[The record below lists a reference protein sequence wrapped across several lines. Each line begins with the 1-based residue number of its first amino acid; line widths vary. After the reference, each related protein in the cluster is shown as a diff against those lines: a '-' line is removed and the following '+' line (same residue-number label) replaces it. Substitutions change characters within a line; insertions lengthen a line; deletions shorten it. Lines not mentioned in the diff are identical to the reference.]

1 MSSPLAPRVF
11 FLCWLVALFFTVS
24 IQAQLTAGT
33 AVGTTTYAA
42 PTNGTPTATLTP
54 PTPTNTESSSSAHN
68 QFSSSLALFGAL
80 IAAALFSL

>member
-1 MSSPLAPRVF
+1 MSSPLSSRVF

-33 AVGTTTYAA
+33 AVGTATYAA

-54 PTPTNTESSSSAHN
+54 PTPTNTESSSAHN

>member
-1 MSSPLAPRVF
+1 MSSPLASRVF
-11 FLCWLVALFFTVS
+11 VLCWLIALFFSVS

-33 AVGTTTYAA
+33 AVGTATWAA

-54 PTPTNTESSSSAHN
+54 PTPTNTESSSTHN